1 MQLTQISALH
11 PEIARALDCAKKYHF
26 GQVRKYTNEPYISH
40 PVHVACLYIRYAG
53 FDVLAATVL
62 LLHDVVED
70 CGASLAA
77 IAMLFGIE
85 VADGVAFL
93 TESKMGNRAT
103 RKARQREK
111 LSKAP
116 AYIQTGKVCDLL
128 SNIPLIKE
136 NDPSFYKA
144 YRLEALAL
152 LDALTLADPDA
163 VKDLRKILET

>member
-1 MQLTQISALH
+1 MQADKSFILRT
-11 PEIARALDCAKKYHF
+11 EIAHALECARNYHL

-40 PVHVACLYIRYAG
+40 PIHVVCLYAQYVG
-53 FDVLAATVL
+53 FDVLAVTVL

-77 IAMLFGIE
+77 LSILFGIE

-128 SNIPLIKE
+128 SNVPSIKE
-136 NDPSFYKA
+136 NDPSFYKT
-144 YRLEALAL
+144 YRLEAISL
-152 LDALTLADPDA
+152 LDALTLANPDA
-163 VKDLRKILET
+163 VRDLRTILET